1 MSKKKKT
8 ATRRST
14 TAAGGT
20 RKTRR
25 ATSRAAD
32 ARPSASKPSVPKT
45 AAKPAPTAS
54 ARPAHQGG
62 AARTAPARLAGEP
75 AARRGLYPAI
85 EPYRRGYLRVSELHE
100 LYFEESGNP
109 AGKPAVFLHGGPGAG
124 ADARARQFFDPRHY
138 RIVVFDQRG
147 CGRSRPSANL
157 VENTT
162 WHLVADVE
170 RLRKY
175 LGIDRWLVFGGSW
188 GSTLALAY
196 AETHPERVTELVLR
210 GIFLLRQA
218 EIRWMYQ
225 QGASSIF
232 PDHWEAYRDAIP
244 EDERDDFLGAYHR
257 RLTGTDHRAAVAA
270 ACAWSVWEASTSFL
284 RSNADNIAR
293 WSEAEFALAIARIEC
308 HYFVNRGF
316 LRSETQLLDDVPR
329 IRQVP
334 ATIVQGRYDVVC
346 PATSAWDLHRAWP
359 EADLRIVAD
368 AGHSAFEPGITHELV
383 LATDRYRGR

>member
-1 MSKKKKT
+1 MPKKKKT
-8 ATRRST
+8 ATHRST
-14 TAAGGT
+14 TTAGGA
-20 RKTRR
+20 RKAQA
-25 ATSRAAD
+25 ATSRAAA
-32 ARPSASKPSVPKT
+32 ARTSASKPTTPK
-45 AAKPAPTAS
+45 ALAKPVPPAAARS
-54 ARPAHQGG
+54 ARKPAAVKS
-62 AARTAPARLAGEP
+62 AARVVGEP

-196 AETHPERVTELVLR
+196 AETHPERVSELVLR
-210 GIFLLRQA
+210 GIFLLRQS

-232 PDHWEAYRDAIP
+232 PDRWEAYRDAIP

-270 ACAWSVWEASTSFL
+270 ARAWSIWEASTSFL

-329 IRQVP
+329 IRHVP

-383 LATDRYRGR
+383 LATDRYRNR